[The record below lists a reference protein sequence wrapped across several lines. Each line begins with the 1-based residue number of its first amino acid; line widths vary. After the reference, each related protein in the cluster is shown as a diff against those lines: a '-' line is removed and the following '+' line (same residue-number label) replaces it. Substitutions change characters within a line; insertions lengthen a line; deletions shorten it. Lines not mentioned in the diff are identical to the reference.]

1 MNGEENNIIT
11 GETQKMRKRK
21 FHVYLDESEYRRV
34 VNSLIVLKNSLIQQG
49 RYTDAVDDVLCKA
62 LRAKRIKIKI
72 KHI

>member
-1 MNGEENNIIT
+1 
-11 GETQKMRKRK
+11 MRKRK

-72 KHI
+72 KDI

>member
-1 MNGEENNIIT
+1 
-11 GETQKMRKRK
+11 MRKRK
-21 FHVYLDESEYRRV
+21 FHVYLDESEYRKV
-34 VNSLIVLKNSLIQQG
+34 INSLIVLKNSLIQQG